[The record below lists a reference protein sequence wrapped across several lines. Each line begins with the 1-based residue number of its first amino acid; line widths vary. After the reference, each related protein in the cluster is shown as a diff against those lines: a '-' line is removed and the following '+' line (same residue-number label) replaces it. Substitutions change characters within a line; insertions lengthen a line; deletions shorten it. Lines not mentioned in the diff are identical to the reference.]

1 MSFFNRNDGTTMLVQ
16 PAGYGG
22 GLGGGFGD
30 SWLSILLVLLVFG
43 GLWGGFGGMG
53 GMGGMMWPMM
63 MGGMGGFG
71 GMNWLYPWMNQSQ
84 QINDGFR
91 DQMINGNINGIR
103 DAVGNGFSAVNLG
116 IAGLGRDICQTGNG
130 ITAAVRDGFSAAEIA
145 ANGRQMGTMQQLF
158 NGQIAT
164 MQGFDATGKQIA
176 EGAYENRL
184 AQADTKYTIATEAC
198 ATRTADAQNTNA
210 LLTAFNAGIQSIK
223 DEFCKDRLEAKDAVI
238 AAKNDTIAQLRQEV
252 LFARGKD
259 SQDVQTADIING
271 TYTRLMQCPVGTVP
285 VFGNQPIFTCPT
297 NVGGNNNTCPCA

>member
-22 GLGGGFGD
+22 GLGGGFGE
-30 SWLSILLVLLVFG
+30 SWLSILLVLLLFG

-53 GMGGMMWPMM
+53 GMGGLGM
-63 MGGMGGFG
+63 MGMMGGFG
-71 GMNWLYPWMNQSQ
+71 GMNWLYPWLNQSQ

-91 DQMINGNINGIR
+91 DQMINGNITGIR
-103 DAVGNGFSAVNLG
+103 DAVSNGFSAVNLG
-116 IAGLGRDICQTGNG
+116 ISGLGRDICQTGNS
-130 ITAAVRDGFSAAEIA
+130 ITAAVNNGFSAAEIA
-145 ANGRQMGTMQQLF
+145 ANGRQMANMQQLF

-164 MQGFDATGKQIA
+164 MQGFDAVGKQIA

-198 ATRTADAQNTNA
+198 ATRTTDAQNTNA

-223 DEFCKDRLEAKDAVI
+223 DEICKDRLEAKDAVI
-238 AAKNDTIAQLRQEV
+238 ASKNDTIAQLRQEV

-259 SQDVQTADIING
+259 SQDVQTANIIDG
-271 TYTRLMQCPVGTVP
+271 TYQRLMNCPVGTVP

-297 NVGGNNNTCPCA
+297 NVGGNNCGCGAA